1 MTKKRF
7 VCLNTRQRIKVLV
20 SWFFWGWNLVTSHR
34 RPASITFRAT
44 IQGALG
50 PIPVRD
56 RFFHS
61 VPWQYLG
68 CLFSLKSVTKNL
80 RCLQFNLKISVF
92 FSNRFQ
98 EKAVFLGE
106 VPWFFLRRDSR
117 AGSISRWTDTIHRG
131 GSEAPFSEQ
140 WICVIFAILRRKKG
154 EKMYEIWIKY
164 GFFIHRSFI
173 SFFSIFWVLRFSVM
187 QCGSWASCFRQALC
201 GLHGS
206 SGVDPLRSLWR
217 EVRSFRRSNSQNVDS
232 TCNNEIMLF
241 PDTEIVEDTWRDRSV
256 WVEKTASFCIAGNS
270 KKSVP
275 WRTERNVVR
284 SPIKKRLGGHMSH
297 MSHMSHSDH
306 IRPHTIHQ
314 KTWFANHMF
323 NHSIYILS
331 SKSRSHFKMFLN
343 PILSVIFYNTPYRA
357 SQTEKWEERKF
368 GSLVWGQ
375 KLGHSPWFVWEQI
388 RFSFPD
394 FLHIWCIWCVCAF
407 CCKSS
412 NFCGRSM
419 SAKTCKIHLWYGS
432 HIWT

>member
-1 MTKKRF
+1 
-7 VCLNTRQRIKVLV
+7 
-20 SWFFWGWNLVTSHR
+20 
-34 RPASITFRAT
+34 
-44 IQGALG
+44 
-50 PIPVRD
+50 
-56 RFFHS
+56 
-61 VPWQYLG
+61 
-68 CLFSLKSVTKNL
+68 
-80 RCLQFNLKISVF
+80 
-92 FSNRFQ
+92 
-98 EKAVFLGE
+98 
-106 VPWFFLRRDSR
+106 
-117 AGSISRWTDTIHRG
+117 
-131 GSEAPFSEQ
+131 
-140 WICVIFAILRRKKG
+140 
-154 EKMYEIWIKY
+154 
-164 GFFIHRSFI
+164 
-173 SFFSIFWVLRFSVM
+173 M

-256 WVEKTASFCIAGNS
+256 WVEKTVSFCIAGNS
-270 KKSVP
+270 KKSVL

-314 KTWFANHMF
+314 KTWFANHMI

-331 SKSRSHFKMFLN
+331 SKSRSRFKMFLN
-343 PILSVIFYNTPYRA
+343 PILSVIFYNTRYRA

-394 FLHIWCIWCVCAF
+394 FQHIWCIWCVCAF

-419 SAKTCKIHLWYGS
+419 SAKDLQNPPLIWKSHLDLVPEKPFEKVEPMIWISNFQDEIDSTKKAWQNLSCRCSRGPRRGDRILVTCDDMRSNWCSWFPLLQIKFRAMKSCRIEGVLNNLQIYSLHRFLHGKIWQWQITLIQWWSSRLSMSSFSRSIYQWRPRRCKWGRWGS
-432 HIWT
+432 PDT

>member
-1 MTKKRF
+1 
-7 VCLNTRQRIKVLV
+7 
-20 SWFFWGWNLVTSHR
+20 
-34 RPASITFRAT
+34 
-44 IQGALG
+44 
-50 PIPVRD
+50 
-56 RFFHS
+56 
-61 VPWQYLG
+61 
-68 CLFSLKSVTKNL
+68 
-80 RCLQFNLKISVF
+80 
-92 FSNRFQ
+92 
-98 EKAVFLGE
+98 
-106 VPWFFLRRDSR
+106 
-117 AGSISRWTDTIHRG
+117 
-131 GSEAPFSEQ
+131 
-140 WICVIFAILRRKKG
+140 
-154 EKMYEIWIKY
+154 
-164 GFFIHRSFI
+164 
-173 SFFSIFWVLRFSVM
+173 M

-241 PDTEIVEDTWRDRSV
+241 PDTEIAEDTWRDRSV
-256 WVEKTASFCIAGNS
+256 WVQKQLPFALQGTP
-270 KKSVP
+270 KSQCCDERSETLSEVP
-275 WRTERNVVR
+275 SRRGLVTC
-284 SPIKKRLGGHMSH
+284 PTCLTCLTQTI
-297 MSHMSHSDH
+297 SDH
-306 IRPHTIHQ
+306 IQVHQ

-343 PILSVIFYNTPYRA
+343 PILSVIFYNTRYRA

-375 KLGHSPWFVWEQI
+375 KLGHSPWFVWEI